1 MRLPS
6 FFRKINRMLAV
17 LAAVLMV
24 SLGGSAALAD
34 DSAVT
39 PESSGDTPSGNPV
52 PRWGIMRSNKIYT
65 RAGPSKD
72 HKILWA
78 YRVKGLPVQIISETR
93 EWRLICDPDGNTGWV
108 AASLL
113 SGKTNALTPSDR
125 KLELKAAPKPEAR
138 TKAIIRPRV
147 LVSLDKCKDGWCKIG
162 VGSQRGWVHKDALWG
177 AQTKPVCERPDP
189 LSIRSGKL

>member
-1 MRLPS
+1 
-6 FFRKINRMLAV
+6 MLAV
-17 LAAVLMV
+17 AAIFMLASV
-24 SLGGSAALAD
+24 SGGLALAD

-39 PESSGDTPSGNPV
+39 TDTPSGNPV

-108 AASLL
+108 AANLL
-113 SGKTNALTPSDR
+113 SGKTNALTPEGH
-125 KLELKAAPKPEAR
+125 KLELKASPKPESR
-138 TKAIIRPRV
+138 TKAIIRPRA
-147 LVSLDKCKDGWCKIG
+147 LASLDKCKDGWCRIS
-162 VGSQRGWVHKDALWG
+162 VGSERGWVPQDSLWG
-177 AQTKPVCERPDP
+177 TQTQPVCKRPDP
-189 LSIRSGKL
+189 FAAR

>member
-1 MRLPS
+1 MQNLL
-6 FFRKINRMLAV
+6 FRKKINRMLAV
-17 LAAVLMV
+17 AAIFMLASV
-24 SLGGSAALAD
+24 SGGAALSD

-39 PESSGDTPSGNPV
+39 TDTPSGNPV

-108 AASLL
+108 AANLL
-113 SGKTNALTPSDR
+113 SGKTNALTPEGH
-125 KLELKAAPKPEAR
+125 KLELKASPKPESR
-138 TKAIIRPRV
+138 TKAIIRPRA
-147 LVSLDKCKDGWCKIG
+147 LASLDKCKDGWCKIS
-162 VGSQRGWVHKDALWG
+162 VGSERGWVPQDSLWG
-177 AQTKPVCERPDP
+177 TQTTPVCKRPDP
-189 LSIRSGKL
+189 FSTR

>member
-1 MRLPS
+1 MPS
-6 FFRKINRMLAV
+6 FLRKINRMLMV
-17 LAAVLMV
+17 FAAVFM
-24 SLGGSAALAD
+24 LGAPAAVWAED

-39 PESSGDTPSGNPV
+39 TATPSGNPV

-108 AASLL
+108 AANLL
-113 SGKTNALTPSDR
+113 SGKTNALTPEDH
-125 KLELKAAPKPEAR
+125 KLELKAAPKADSR
-138 TKAIIRPRV
+138 TKAIIRPRA
-147 LVSLDKCKDGWCKIG
+147 LASLDKCKDGWCRIS
-162 VGSQRGWVHKDALWG
+162 VGSERGWVPQDSLWG
-177 AQTKPVCERPDP
+177 TQTTPVCKRPDP
-189 LSIRSGKL
+189 FAARS